1 MKNKKKLIQYLVF
14 DYFMASL
21 AWLLF
26 FSFRRFY
33 IESFIYGEKLL
44 VKLETK
50 LILGILIIPLF
61 WIFLYYL
68 FGYYKDIYRK
78 SRLKEIASTFIQ
90 SFSGSIIIFFILMLD
105 DIVAS
110 YKDYYLL
117 FITYLALH
125 FSLTIIARLIL
136 ATITINNIKKG
147 RLFFNTIIIGNYQK
161 SIDTYNILKSQE
173 WLTGNRIIGFVNFK
187 YPTEDHVNNIIKY
200 LGSLKN
206 IRTIINKNNVKE
218 VIIALDPSEQKY
230 MNDVINALAINDIII
245 NALPDM
251 NDILTG
257 KVKITNLFAVPL
269 IQISH
274 DLMPV
279 WQVYIKQLADII
291 IPVITLILLSPLI
304 VFLILYIKLTS
315 EGPVIHIQ
323 ERIGKFGKPFKL
335 YKFRSMYADAERNGP
350 ELSSRDDPRL
360 TRIGQFMRKFRLDE
374 IPNFINV
381 FKGDMS
387 LVGPRPE
394 RQFYIDKII
403 EIAPHYV
410 HLQKVKPGIT
420 SWGQVKYGYANN
432 IEQMVR
438 RLEYD
443 LLYIENMSLLMDIK
457 IIVFTILTI
466 LKGKGI

>member
-14 DYFMASL
+14 DYLMASL

-33 IESFIYGEKLL
+33 IESLIYGEKLL
-44 VKLETK
+44 LKLETK
-50 LILGILIIPLF
+50 LILGIIIIPLF

-78 SRLKEIASTFIQ
+78 SRLKEIAFTFIQ
-90 SFSGSIIIFFILMLD
+90 SFAGSIIIFFVLMLD

-117 FITYLALH
+117 FVTYLALH
-125 FSLTIIARLIL
+125 FTLSIFVRLIL

-161 SIDTYNILKSQE
+161 SIDTFDILKSQE
-173 WLTGNRIIGFVNFK
+173 RLTGNRIIGFVNVK
-187 YPTEDHVNNIIKY
+187 HPTEGHDNSKIKE
-200 LGSLKN
+200 LGNLKN
-206 IRTIINKNNVKE
+206 IRTIINKNDVKE

-245 NALPDM
+245 KALPDM

-257 KVKITNLFAVPL
+257 KVKITNLFAFPL

-279 WQVYIKQLADII
+279 WQVYIKQLADLII
-291 IPVITLILLSPLI
+291 SAITLIILSPLI

-315 EGPVIHIQ
+315 DGPVIHTQ

-381 FKGDMS
+381 FKGEMS

-403 EIAPHYV
+403 EIAPHYI

-432 IEQMVR
+432 IGQMVR

-443 LLYIENMSLLMDIK
+443 ILYIENMSLLMDIK
-457 IIVFTILTI
+457 IIGFTILTI